1 MIKPIKNSVAL
12 SIATA
17 LSFSIAP
24 YAMSASYKVIDL
36 HQSASHKYTYAQ
48 QRNENGESAIAGIYG
63 FNFPVQFEYLTDA
76 DFESI
81 KVTASALHD
90 DIQGQISLGIVS
102 DLNDIEDFEALKAG
116 NPTANDLAW
125 TIAYIS
131 QQSGT
136 DVYQKI
142 GDTVGLTDKNGVP
155 EEFVIFDKP
164 FENTTDL
171 TRSTID
177 IVSGITNSGVTYG
190 TGSAPYF
197 PQPFTIEGETD
208 EQDVEVNFWIR
219 DFSQRGFFTLN
230 DIVLPLEPP
239 ATEYGGGIS
248 SVVDVNE
255 AGIAVGF
262 YSHKIALA
270 YKEAMENVEG
280 GCADPEQIAAYPPEI
295 CWDNYS
301 FAKYHLMA
309 FKSTLQSDGSLL
321 SENLGLLV
329 EPHED
334 DTRPHASY
342 ALGVNIHGD
351 AVGYADGWDSNDV
364 QTPNVNQRAS
374 ASYAVLYRNGEVLD
388 FNQTHKAFSN
398 FVEYS
403 KAYDINDNGLVVGHS
418 FQIRNG
424 RETQKF
430 FYVDTSVPAE
440 EMQMIYPEDF
450 FLGSK
455 STARSVNIHGQMVGE
470 GEVDT
475 HNVSGQKPRRTEAF
489 LYDIR
494 DESFISVK
502 NLIDCQSEYDVFEA
516 RHIND
521 NGDISASAIVKVNR
535 FDAFGQPMYDE
546 DGAPLTEDVVRAVV
560 LEPIPDG
567 QPEDCS
573 LVEEKSERQGA
584 STTFVGLLSLLAI
597 FGFRRKLVKNK
608 K

>member
-12 SIATA
+12 SIAAT
-17 LSFSIAP
+17 LSLSIAP

-36 HQSASHKYTYAQ
+36 HQSASHKYTYTQ

-63 FNFPVQFEYLTDA
+63 FNFPVQFEYLTDD
-76 DFESI
+76 DFDQI
-81 KVTASALHD
+81 SALAATYHE
-90 DIQGQISLGIVS
+90 DIQGQIGLGIVS
-102 DLNDIEDFEALKAG
+102 DLNDIEDFAALKAG

-131 QQSGT
+131 QQSQT
-136 DVYQKI
+136 ERYQKI

-155 EEFVIFDKP
+155 EEFVIFDKA
-164 FENTTDL
+164 FENTTQL

-177 IVSGITNSGVTYG
+177 IVSGITKNGVTYG
-190 TGSAPYF
+190 TGSAPYL

-208 EQDVEVNFWIR
+208 EGDVEVNYWIR
-219 DFSQRGFFTLN
+219 DFSQRGFFAFDDN
-230 DIVLPLEPP
+230 VLELAPP

-262 YSHKIALA
+262 YSQKIAKA
-270 YKEAMENVEG
+270 YKDAVESVEG
-280 GCADPEQIAAYPPEI
+280 GCADPVQIAAYPAEI
-295 CWDNYS
+295 CWNNYGY
-301 FAKYHLMA
+301 AKYHLMA
-309 FKSTLQSDGSLL
+309 FKSTLQSDGTLL
-321 SENLGLLV
+321 SENLGLLF
-329 EPHED
+329 EPDPQDE
-334 DTRPHASY
+334 RAHASY
-342 ALGVNIHGD
+342 ALAVNIHGD

-374 ASYAVLYRNGEVLD
+374 GSYAVIYRNGTVFD
-388 FNQTHKAFSN
+388 FNQEHAAFSN
-398 FVEYS
+398 FVQVS
-403 KAYDINDNGLVVGHS
+403 KAYDINDNGLVVGHGI
-418 FQIRNG
+418 QQRNG
-424 RETQKF
+424 RATQKF
-430 FYVDTSVPAE
+430 FYVDTSVPEE

-470 GEVDT
+470 GEVET
-475 HNVSGQKPRRTEAF
+475 HNITSGKPRRTEAF

-521 NGDISASAIVKVNR
+521 NGDISASAIVKVER
-535 FDAFGQPMYDE
+535 LDAYGQPMYGE

-560 LEPIPDG
+560 LEPISDG

-573 LVEEKSERQGA
+573 IVEEKSERKGA
-584 STTFVGLLSLLAI
+584 STTFAGLLSLLAI
-597 FGFRRKLVKNK
+597 FGFRRKLTK